1 MFSNSMDS
9 KMNKIKMSVDSY
21 LNNDKKKDQIAPQP
35 MPSVR
40 RPDQVTN
47 VPLPSLQ
54 PQPSISSVNPNIGVV
69 SSSAPPRP
77 NDIEIKQLIFQN
89 KTYDKPPI
97 TLKNILKE
105 KSITIFYNDDQTKYK
120 L

>member
-1 MFSNSMDS
+1 MDS

-97 TLKNILKE
+97 ALKNILKE
-105 KSITIFYNDDQTKYK
+105 KSITIFYNDDQTKFK